1 MDIMFGIL
9 ITIAIILVSTLLFWV
24 CRCIVNE
31 PKEAAKKITKDVKDL
46 TDQNPPV

>member
-9 ITIAIILVSTLLFWV
+9 ITVAIILVSTLLFWV

-31 PKEAAKKITKDVKDL
+31 PKEAAKKIVEGVKDL
-46 TDQNPPV
+46 TGQDPPV

>member
-9 ITIAIILVSTLLFWV
+9 ITVAIILVSTLLFWV

-31 PKEAAKKITKDVKDL
+31 PKEAAKKIAEGVKDL
-46 TDQNPPV
+46 MGQDPPV